1 MTDSIANEENLRE
14 ERGRQS
20 LSGDDSPT
28 SVSNLSEARPTA
40 SETEPNATGADRETG
55 VEDTFFKRLY
65 EQRYLLLTLAGVF
78 AVAAVNWP
86 ETTEWLVFG
95 YLVVSATAL
104 WGVPARNRA
113 GTMVPDRRG
122 AARSPWP
129 GTQVKRFIDVL
140 PEPSVVLD
148 GDGVVRHANPAMR
161 DAFGSLPL
169 GDPLTFKLREPALM
183 SAIENVQMGG
193 DVVTVPYVV
202 KVPSER
208 HFRIHIAPI
217 RLPRPA
223 HIERRAVSK
232 GQAKK
237 PDFISVIMFDQT
249 DRFRVDQL
257 RSDFIANVSHELR
270 TPVASLT
277 GFIETL
283 IGPAHDDEATRDR
296 FLKIMLE
303 QARRMSRLVDD
314 LLSLSRIE
322 MRSHVRPRDEVDLG
336 NVIGHVSDVM
346 TQIAA
351 DAGLTLSVELSDDNM
366 VVKGDQDE
374 LIQVFQNLVENACK
388 YGADGDRIEIKAGAT
403 PPPVE
408 LQRSGISWFCV
419 EVKDFG
425 KGIAPDHIPRLTE
438 RFYRVDAEESKKKM
452 GTGLGLAVV
461 KHILTRHQG
470 HLKITS
476 APDQGSNF
484 QVYLM
489 KLHKSGKYSENLN

>member
-20 LSGDDSPT
+20 LSGDDNPT
-28 SVSNLSEARPTA
+28 SVPHPPAARPA
-40 SETEPNATGADRETG
+40 EPEAGSSVVDADREAAT
-55 VEDTFFKRLY
+55 EDTIFKRLFDL
-65 EQRYLLLTLAGVF
+65 RYFFLVLAGVF
-78 AVAAVNWP
+78 TVVAVNWP

-95 YLVVSATAL
+95 YVVVSATAL
-104 WGVPARNRA
+104 WGIQPRNRI
-113 GTMVPDRRG
+113 GTRVPDRRN
-122 AARSPWP
+122 AARLTWP
-129 GTQVKRFIDVL
+129 GTQVKHFIDVM

-161 DAFGSLPL
+161 DAFGSVPL

-183 SAIENVQMGG
+183 SAIESVQMGG

-223 HIERRAVSK
+223 HIERRSSSK
-232 GQAKK
+232 SQQKR
-237 PDFISVIMFDQT
+237 PDFISVILFDQT
-249 DRFRVDQL
+249 ERFRVDQL

-346 TQIAA
+346 TQIGA
-351 DAGLTLSVELSDDNM
+351 DAGLTLSVELSDENM
-366 VVKGDQDE
+366 VVRGDQDE

-388 YGADGDRIEIKAGAT
+388 YGADGDRIEIKAGAK

-489 KLHKSGKYSENLN
+489 KLQ